1 MVYFLL
7 AWWFS
12 GMPLG
17 RNELYAAENTIRCVK
32 YQLLISKSQMSEA
45 CTDRLDALLSHFPVR
60 ARMFHAGALCG
71 ITDFSAPSE
80 SGHMHLLKTGA
91 MEIVHPG
98 RPTLRVDAPSL
109 LLYPRPVAR
118 RFVTDAQR
126 GADLVCAELQFDGGV
141 ANPIVSALP
150 DVVCLPLP
158 SIAGA
163 DQSLLLLFE
172 EAFGN
177 NCGRH
182 ALIDRLFEVVLIQ
195 VLRHL
200 MEADQVSSGMLA
212 GLSHPKLRKALVS
225 MHEQP
230 QQDWSLE
237 ALASMS
243 GMSRSVFA
251 AAFHKTVGC
260 TPGAYLQAWRIKLAQ
275 QALRQGKSLKLIADE
290 VGYSGEAALS
300 RAFKAQCGVAPREW
314 RQQKDSG

>member
-1 MVYFLL
+1 
-7 AWWFS
+7 
-12 GMPLG
+12 
-17 RNELYAAENTIRCVK
+17 
-32 YQLLISKSQMSEA
+32 MSEA
-45 CTDRLDALLSHFPVR
+45 CTDRLDALLGHFPVR
-60 ARMFHAGALCG
+60 AHMFHSGALCG
-71 ITDFSAPSE
+71 ITDFSSPGE
-80 SGHMHLLKTGA
+80 GGQMHLLKAGS

-98 RPTLRVDAPSL
+98 RPTLLVDVPSL
-109 LLYPRPVAR
+109 LLYPRPMAR

-126 GADLVCAELQFDGGV
+126 GADLACAALHFDGGA
-141 ANPIVSALP
+141 ANPIMGALP
-150 DVVCLPLP
+150 DVICLPLQ

-163 DQSLLLLFE
+163 DQTLLLLFG

-182 ALIDRLFEVVLIQ
+182 ALVDRLFEVVLIQ

-200 MEADQVSSGMLA
+200 MEADQMSGGMLA

-243 GMSRSVFA
+243 SMSRSVFA
-251 AAFHKTVGC
+251 AAFRKAVGC
-260 TPGAYLQAWRIKLAQ
+260 TPGAYLQAWRVKLAQ

-300 RAFKAQCGVAPREW
+300 RAFKAQCGMAPREW
-314 RQQKDSG
+314 RQQRDPG

>member
-1 MVYFLL
+1 
-7 AWWFS
+7 
-12 GMPLG
+12 
-17 RNELYAAENTIRCVK
+17 
-32 YQLLISKSQMSEA
+32 MSET

-60 ARMFHAGALCG
+60 AHMFHSGALCG
-71 ITDFSAPSE
+71 ITDFSSPGD
-80 SGHMHLLKTGA
+80 SGQMHLLKVGS

-98 RPTLRVDAPSL
+98 RPTLQVDVPSL

-126 GADLVCAELQFDGGV
+126 GADLACAELHFDGGA
-141 ANPIVSALP
+141 ANPIMGALP
-150 DVVCLPLP
+150 DVICLPLQ

-163 DQSLLLLFE
+163 DQTLLLLFE

-182 ALIDRLFEVVLIQ
+182 ALVDRLFEVVLIQ

-200 MEADQVSSGMLA
+200 METNQMSGGMLA

-237 ALASMS
+237 SLASLS
-243 GMSRSVFA
+243 SMSRSVFA
-251 AAFHKTVGC
+251 AAFRRAVGC
-260 TPGAYLQAWRIKLAQ
+260 TPGAYLQAWRVKLAQ

-300 RAFKAQCGVAPREW
+300 RAFKAQCGMAPREW
-314 RQQKDSG
+314 RQQRDPG